1 MNVTFSNFY
10 KSYFG
15 FGRNWFNITFKLQFR
30 VLLILIKTKASF
42 SRKLSIIRNLL
53 KYIIYYIICNTFL
66 VKIYECYI
74 KDNVGGSN
82 EKK

>member
-30 VLLILIKTKASF
+30 MLLILIKTKASF

-53 KYIIYYIICNTFL
+53 
-66 VKIYECYI
+66 
-74 KDNVGGSN
+74 
-82 EKK
+82 